1 MFKTCLEFWSH
12 FTKELYN
19 AEAAFKTTAY
29 STYGGSAGTAGSA
42 FGGVQGSSLRGGK
55 QALFEGILHN
65 LRILMIDNMAK
76 PEVHIVCLI
85 PHCLF
90 CLQQAR
96 VFFPA
101 LAGSYQPISCSSK
114 SFVSCPFCVSQEVII
129 VEDDNGEIVREQTK
143 DTEVIAQYKTMRETI
158 VYLTNLNYEDTEAIM
173 LEKLD
178 LQVRKW
184 AVLMRLFVSCLFS
197 LYVCLQTLCVHY
209 FCVSDCSQLITSLS
223 RNFGH
228 SISFLLFPFIH

>member
-1 MFKTCLEFWSH
+1 MKITHDFIFNPFIQDEDVFKTCLEFWSH

-29 STYGGSAGTAGSA
+29 STYGGSAGGAGSA

-55 QALFEGILHN
+55 QALYEGILHN

-76 PEVHIVCLI
+76 PEVRKYGFSPFDFPVDAIFFILSFFI
-85 PHCLF
+85 YFALLLF
-90 CLQQAR
+90 
-96 VFFPA
+96 FFY
-101 LAGSYQPISCSSK
+101 LATYFSYR
-114 SFVSCPFCVSQEVII
+114 FCVYQEVII

-178 LQVRKW
+178 LQVNEMQINW
-184 AVLMRLFVSCLFS
+184 LCVDEVSFSCLRVFLS
-197 LYVCLQTLCVHY
+197 CL
-209 FCVSDCSQLITSLS
+209 
-223 RNFGH
+223 
-228 SISFLLFPFIH
+228 